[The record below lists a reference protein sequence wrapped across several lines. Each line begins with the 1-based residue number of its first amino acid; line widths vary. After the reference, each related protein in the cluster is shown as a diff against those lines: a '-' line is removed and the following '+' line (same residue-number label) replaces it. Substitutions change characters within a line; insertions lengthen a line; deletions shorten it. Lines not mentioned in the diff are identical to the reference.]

1 MIWFQFQGFWGAIQ
15 IKGVRAMKIK
25 VAADK
30 IVKGVQKL
38 EGVEIVVENPQD
50 AREGI
55 DLILDK
61 TGIKKDLEG
70 TLKDIKTTAFQSYE
84 TSAVDYKMMFLLE
97 FVFEDPVP
105 LDTRVS
111 AIRGLQSFLEKA

>member
-1 MIWFQFQGFWGAIQ
+1 
-15 IKGVRAMKIK
+15 MKIK

-97 FVFEDPVP
+97 FVFEDHVP
-105 LDTRVS
+105 METRVS
-111 AIRGLQSFLEKA
+111 AIRDLQSFLEKA

>member
-1 MIWFQFQGFWGAIQ
+1 
-15 IKGVRAMKIK
+15 MKIK

-61 TGIKKDLEG
+61 TGIKKDLEE

-111 AIRGLQSFLEKA
+111 AIRDLQSFLEKA

>member
-1 MIWFQFQGFWGAIQ
+1 
-15 IKGVRAMKIK
+15 MKIK

-105 LDTRVS
+105 LETRVS
-111 AIRGLQSFLEKA
+111 AIRALQSFLEKA

>member
-1 MIWFQFQGFWGAIQ
+1 
-15 IKGVRAMKIK
+15 MKIK

-111 AIRGLQSFLEKA
+111 AIRALQSFLEKA

>member
-1 MIWFQFQGFWGAIQ
+1 
-15 IKGVRAMKIK
+15 MKIK

-70 TLKDIKTTAFQSYE
+70 ALKDIKTTAFQSYE

-97 FVFEDPVP
+97 FIFEDPVP

-111 AIRGLQSFLEKA
+111 AIRALQSFLEKA

>member
-1 MIWFQFQGFWGAIQ
+1 
-15 IKGVRAMKIK
+15 MKIK
-25 VAADK
+25 VGADK

-111 AIRGLQSFLEKA
+111 AIRDLQSFLEKA

>member
-1 MIWFQFQGFWGAIQ
+1 
-15 IKGVRAMKIK
+15 MKIK

-97 FVFEDPVP
+97 FVFEGPVP

>member
-1 MIWFQFQGFWGAIQ
+1 
-15 IKGVRAMKIK
+15 MKIK

-111 AIRGLQSFLEKA
+111 AIRDLQSFLEKA

>member
-1 MIWFQFQGFWGAIQ
+1 
-15 IKGVRAMKIK
+15 MKIK

-111 AIRGLQSFLEKA
+111 AIRDLQSFLEKT